1 MYTQSQTLQ
10 QLCDERISLM
20 TQLRR
25 KRKEELTTKKR
36 NIDYNLETWL
46 NVDEFKTYVTTNY
59 NDELY
64 QQLITESYMENNY
77 NSVMYFIFIHKNN
90 TIKKYSLTVFEK
102 TEFNDQ
108 IDKFDFND
116 LSFIIGVYN
125 FKFKLIFDVDEFINV
140 GKSMLILLTERYE
153 SYQKL
158 TYDSNTTKNKSNYSR
173 EIINRIVEDL
183 MELFNIE
190 IYKTEPILAL
200 KNYRK
205 YMNNRLYFIDEFGK
219 VRSFSINNISLNEL
233 IEFYKSRKPAIVAI
247 HFNYEELFFDNLD
260 SLLFGLNYINKYC
273 SSLNELKLD

>member
-20 TQLRR
+20 SQLRR
-25 KRKEELTTKKR
+25 KRKEELTAQKR

-64 QQLITESYMENNY
+64 QQLITEFYMEYNY
-77 NSVMYFIFIHKNN
+77 NSVMYFIFVDENN

-108 IDKFDFND
+108 IDKFDFNN

-125 FKFKLIFDVDEFINV
+125 FKFKLIFGVDEFINV
-140 GKSMLILLTERYE
+140 GKSMLMLLIERYE

-158 TYDSNTTKNKSNYSR
+158 IYDSNATKNKSNYSR

-190 IYKTEPILAL
+190 IYKTEPVLAL
-200 KNYRK
+200 KNYCK

-219 VRSFSINNISLNEL
+219 VRSFFINNISLNEL
-233 IEFYKSRKPAIVAI
+233 IEFYKSRKPAIIAI